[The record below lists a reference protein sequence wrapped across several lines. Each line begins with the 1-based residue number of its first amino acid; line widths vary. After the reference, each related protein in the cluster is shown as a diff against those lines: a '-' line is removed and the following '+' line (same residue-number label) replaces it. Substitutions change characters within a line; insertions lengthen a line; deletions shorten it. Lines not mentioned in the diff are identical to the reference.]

1 MTKRKKLITMS
12 PIIPSSQAKIIVFT
26 DLDDTLIQTKRKLPQ
41 GALTT
46 LGATDRANNPLSFF
60 TQSQMMMLEMFVNN
74 GAYIIPIT
82 GRNTDALNRVDYD
95 FQSFRSVSHGA
106 VVLDDKN
113 SISQNW
119 LNEIEPLLQD
129 WPKHLEACNKEI
141 EQIITAHK
149 LDARTRV
156 IIDRDIPAYISV
168 KGNTQDLA
176 IIKQYNQLGASFNRH
191 ENGRNHALLPPY
203 ASKKK
208 AVDYI
213 KKELGITVNDL
224 VIGIGDSLSDLPF
237 MSRCQFAMLPTQSQI
252 AQERLYVK

>member
-1 MTKRKKLITMS
+1 MS
-12 PIIPSSQAKIIVFT
+12 PHNPSSKAKIVVFT

-46 LGATDRANNPLSFF
+46 LGATDRDNNPLSFF
-60 TQSQMMMLEMFVNN
+60 TQSQSILLDMFVNS
-74 GAYIIPIT
+74 GASIIPIT
-82 GRNTDALNRVDYD
+82 GRNTDALNRVEYN

-106 VVLDDKN
+106 VVLKDN
-113 SISQNW
+113 NTVCQNW

-129 WPKHLEACNKEI
+129 WPNHLEACNKEI
-141 EQIITAHK
+141 EDIIKAHQ

-156 IIDRDIPAYISV
+156 IIDMDIPAYISV
-168 KGNTQDLA
+168 KGNEHDLA
-176 IIKQYNQLGASFNRH
+176 IIKQHNLLGQAFNRH

-237 MSRCQFAMLPTQSQI
+237 MSRCQFSMLPTQSQI
-252 AQERLYVK
+252 AQELLYVE